1 MPSHPTYLRSILILS
16 SIYSLFFQVVSSL
29 HVSPPK
35 PCMPLSSP
43 PYGPYAAPVSFFL
56 VGWACGT
63 YGTPDNFKYTS
74 VPRYMPARTRPPIFR
89 FYNSCLQTLCKIRIA
104 TLRRVAKPVP
114 RQDNSTATKKGT
126 HARTHASVALLGVR
140 NHDPSALAA

>member
-1 MPSHPTYLRSILILS
+1 
-16 SIYSLFFQVVSSL
+16 LFFQVVSSL

-63 YGTPDNFKYTS
+63 YGTPDDFKYTS

-126 HARTHASVALLGVR
+126 HARFRCPIGSSKPWSQCSGGVR
-140 NHDPSALAA
+140 QYTAETVATFSMSLLIP